1 MMQGVRL
8 AVLLGNGEVAVLLP
22 LEDAALTA
30 RAAMEA
36 SARRLMLLNIL

>member
-1 MMQGVRL
+1 MMHGVRP

-30 RAAMEA
+30 RAAMET
-36 SARRLMLLNIL
+36 SVRRLTLLNIL